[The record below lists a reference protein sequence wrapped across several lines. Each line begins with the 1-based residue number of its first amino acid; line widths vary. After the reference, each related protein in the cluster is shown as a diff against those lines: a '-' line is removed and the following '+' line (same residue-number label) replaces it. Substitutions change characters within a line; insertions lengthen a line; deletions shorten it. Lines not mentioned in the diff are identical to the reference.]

1 MALTLAQAAN
11 LSNNIV
17 LQGIVETIV
26 SESPVLQVLP
36 FIESTNLVAA
46 PTRCAGRCGSGD
58 DRDKCAR
65 RRG

>member
-1 MALTLAQAAN
+1 MALTLSEAAK

-36 FIESTNLVAA
+36 FIEMNAKL
-46 PTRCAGRCGSGD
+46 
-58 DRDKCAR
+58 
-65 RRG
+65 